1 MAVNLSPYG
10 GVGAQFLDNAGNV
23 LTGGKIFT
31 YAAGTTTNQP
41 TYTTSAGNVPHS
53 NPIILDASGRVPSGG
68 EIWLTDGL
76 SYKFILRDSNDV
88 LIATYDNISGIN
100 SNFIAFTNQQEIQ
113 TATAGQTVFNLA
125 TMSYAPATNSL
136 SVFVDGV
143 NQYGPGAQYAY
154 LETNSNTVTFVN
166 GLHVGAEVKFT
177 TSQLNSSG
185 LQANAFQVSYTP
197 PFTGSVGTNVG
208 DKLAQTVSVMDF
220 GAVGDGVTDDTVA
233 IQAALNSGATT
244 VFFPKGT
251 YLVSSAG
258 LTWPAG
264 VYLYGNATI
273 LRSAATPTGP
283 ALSGTTAGIYRING
297 LTFND
302 GGHSQQK
309 GMIEINNAAA
319 EFYCSDL
326 TMHNGYAALWIKQAD
341 IVDIY
346 GGEYYDTSHNIYL
359 GQNVAGDLPGTLNRV
374 TVTNAVSYNARTAG
388 NGLKTVSSVKKLIM
402 LGGRYYGNA
411 ADGIDLYAGCDEAM
425 LIGVDSSNN
434 GAQGVDIKVGD
445 PVSETYAAFGQRR
458 RIAIIGGFYNNNA
471 FTGIKVFG
479 DSTDGYFQDV
489 LIQGANIIGNQIYG
503 IECKAIGARICDN
516 LLLGNGLAVGNYAAI
531 YCYGDATLQ
540 PKGGTIT
547 GNVIGNNGRSGSTN
561 VGITLNYCNDYIVAN
576 NVIGNDTTR
585 PEAAELDI
593 GIATVDTTNIQIYN
607 NVFTNLNTDAVSLG
621 AGTATP
627 GYNSGVTLIATGT
640 ATILAGQTNVTIPHG
655 LPGRPVVSQITFAP
669 VGSQQGVGVPYSGAT
684 STTNI
689 IANLSSAPAADYALY
704 WKVDLT
710 NAVNTYSIVG

>member
-1 MAVNLSPYG
+1 MSLTKVSYAMINGDP
-10 GVGAQFLDNAGNV
+10 ANV
-23 LTGGKIFT
+23 L
-31 YAAGTTTNQP
+31 
-41 TYTTSAGNVPHS
+41 
-53 NPIILDASGRVPSGG
+53 
-68 EIWLTDGL
+68 
-76 SYKFILRDSNDV
+76 
-88 LIATYDNISGIN
+88 
-100 SNFIAFTNQQEIQ
+100 
-113 TATAGQTVFNLA
+113 
-125 TMSYAPATNSL
+125 
-136 SVFVDGV
+136 
-143 NQYGPGAQYAY
+143 
-154 LETNSNTVTFVN
+154 
-166 GLHVGAEVKFT
+166 
-177 TSQLNSSG
+177 
-185 LQANAFQVSYTP
+185 
-197 PFTGSVGTNVG
+197 
-208 DKLAQTVSVMDF
+208 DF
-220 GAVGDGVTDDTVA
+220 GAIGDGVANDTVA
-233 IQAALNSGATT
+233 IQAALNSGADS
-244 VFFPKGT
+244 VFFPEGT
-251 YLVSSAG
+251 YLVGSGG

-273 LRSAATPTGP
+273 LRNAATPTG
-283 ALSGTTAGIYRING
+283 ATLLGTTAGIYRING

-309 GMIEINNAAA
+309 GMIEINNVSA

-341 IVDIY
+341 VVDIY
-346 GGEYYDTSHNIYL
+346 GGEYYNTSHNIYL

-434 GAQGVDIKVGD
+434 GAQGVDIKVGNTT
-445 PVSETYAAFGQRR
+445 SETYAAFGQRR

-489 LIQGANIIGNQIYG
+489 LIQGANVIGNQIYG
-503 IECKAIGARICDN
+503 IECKAIAPRICNN
-516 LLLGNGLAVGNYAAI
+516 LLLGNGVSAGVNALAVI
-531 YCYGDATLQ
+531 FCYGDAADPNPPT
-540 PKGGTIT
+540 GGVIT
-547 GNVIGNNGRSGSTN
+547 GNVIGNNGVATRTN
-561 VGITLNYCNDYIVAN
+561 LGITINSCNSYVVAN
-576 NVIGNDTTR
+576 NVIGNDSNR

-593 GIATVDTTNIQIYN
+593 GIATVDTTDIQIYN

-640 ATILAGQTNVTIPHG
+640 AIILAGQTNVTIPHG

-669 VGSQQGVGVPYSGAT
+669 VGSQQGVGVPYPGAT

-689 IANLSSAPAADYALY
+689 IANLSSAPAADYNLY